1 MTDKKEQGRKRK
13 AAYDERKKSDGR
25 KRLEILPP
33 PKIEYHERIKARVKK
48 YSAHLDGL
56 SNIDDNEL

>member
-13 AAYDERKKSDGR
+13 AAYDERNKSQGR
-25 KRLEILPP
+25 GRLEILPP

-48 YSAHLDGL
+48 YIAHLDGL
-56 SNIDDNEL
+56 ANIDDNEL

>member
-1 MTDKKEQGRKRK
+1 MTDKKEPGRKRK
-13 AAYDERKKSDGR
+13 AAYDAKQKAGGR
-25 KRLEILPP
+25 GRLEILPP

-48 YSAHLDGL
+48 YIAHLDGL